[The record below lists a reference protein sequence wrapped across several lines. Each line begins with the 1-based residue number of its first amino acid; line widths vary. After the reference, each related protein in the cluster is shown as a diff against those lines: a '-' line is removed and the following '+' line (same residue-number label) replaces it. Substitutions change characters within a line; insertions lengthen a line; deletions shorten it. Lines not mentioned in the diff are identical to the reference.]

1 MTGRVCL
8 ITGANSGL
16 GKATAS
22 ELAKMGSTV
31 VMVCRNEGK
40 CEAAMLQIKKESG
53 NDSVDLLI
61 ADLSSMQSVMQA
73 ADEFRK
79 RYSKLHVLINNAGLF
94 NIRRYVTPQGYER
107 TFAVN
112 YLSTFLLTN
121 LLLERLKASAP
132 SRVVNVSSVAHYGG
146 HINFEDLQSGRR
158 YSGFTAYSQSKL
170 AMILFTRELATKL
183 RGTGITAYSLHPGA
197 VATNIWSR
205 PAGPLGFV
213 MKLPKLFMASPK
225 KGAETIV
232 YLASSPDVEG
242 ANGEYFEK
250 KKVRRSSEES
260 YDLEVAKKLWNVSMQ
275 LTHIE

>member
-1 MTGRVCL
+1 MRGKICL

-31 VMVCRNEGK
+31 IMVCRNEGK
-40 CEAAMLQIKKESG
+40 GEAAMSQIKKESR
-53 NDSVDLLI
+53 NDLIDLLI
-61 ADLSSMQSVMQA
+61 ADLSSTQSVRQA

-79 RYSKLHVLINNAGLF
+79 RYSNLHVLINNAGLF
-94 NIRRYVTPQGYER
+94 NIRRYVTAEGYER

-121 LLLERLKASAP
+121 LLLERLKVSAP

-146 HINFEDLQSGRR
+146 HINFGDLQGMRR

-183 RGTGITAYSLHPGA
+183 QGTGVTAYSLHPGA
-197 VATNIWSR
+197 VATNIGSR

-213 MKLPKLFMASPK
+213 MKLSKLFMASPE

-242 ANGEYFEK
+242 ASGEYFEK

-260 YDLEVAKKLWNVSMQ
+260 YDLEQAGKLWKVSRQ